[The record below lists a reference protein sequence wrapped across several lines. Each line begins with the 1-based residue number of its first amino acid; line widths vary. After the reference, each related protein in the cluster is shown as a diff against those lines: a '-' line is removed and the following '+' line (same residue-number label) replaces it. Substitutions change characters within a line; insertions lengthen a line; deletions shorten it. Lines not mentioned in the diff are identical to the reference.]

1 MVVSFAKSFFFNQ
14 NILQMK
20 KQILAAGL
28 LIIVATA
35 SFAQNEKGSIVAGVN
50 GNIMLDKNS
59 SRTIGSIALNPW
71 ALYFVKDNL
80 ALGISVENSL
90 LFSRN
95 KDSNQNNVT
104 SYKLLIAPELRKYFG
119 EKKLKPFIGI
129 STGLRYSFYKYG
141 DESSKTTFS
150 SPDFYLAP
158 EAGLS
163 WWLNDR
169 VFLDVKLSYDL
180 SEKISGSNWNTLNM
194 NVGIGIKLGK

>member
-1 MVVSFAKSFFFNQ
+1 
-14 NILQMK
+14 MK

-28 LIIVATA
+28 LLIVATA
-35 SFAQNEKGSIVAGVN
+35 SFAQIEKGSFVAGVN
-50 GNIMLDKNS
+50 GNFVLDKNS
-59 SRTIGSIALNPW
+59 SRTIGSMALNPW

-95 KDSNQNNVT
+95 IESNNFSAT
-104 SYKLLIAPELRKYFG
+104 SFELLLTPELRKYFG

-129 STGLRYSFYKYG
+129 STGLRYSFHKYG
-141 DESSKTTFS
+141 DELSITKFS

-180 SEKISGSNWNTLNM
+180 SEKISGSNWNRLNM